1 MAANGSAARAWGE
14 QLGSARRRLQ
24 TVNSLRSLRSIQ
36 TPPPK
41 KKPAIAPIAWDHWQA
56 LLWSGFPSLRVST
69 SAANT
74 RLPIRLWRR

>member
-41 KKPAIAPIAWDHWQA
+41 KKASYCPDSVGPLASPALERLPQP
-56 LLWSGFPSLRVST
+56 SGFYK
-69 SAANT
+69 
-74 RLPIRLWRR
+74 RR